1 MATNDQ
7 HNDALLTERNTEAL
21 STNKGDKAGVP
32 NQGKQDNHVN
42 QDAKTVFRKTVPARE
57 QMVTDKAV
65 IATDKDDNPRAVPDD
80 AKTVFRKPISQSK
93 AEEIAQS
100 VAKAK
105 ASAKKITTATNEA
118 NSSDKTVFAPRTPI
132 KPAIE
137 ISPSIVDADKT
148 IFSTR
153 VAPQAAKA
161 TVSQT
166 EISHLV
172 SEWDFN
178 RILNNGQNFLRRL
191 YQIYKINV
199 IFFQVQPES
208 LPLRELYQ

>member
-32 NQGKQDNHVN
+32 NQGKQYNHVN

-105 ASAKKITTATNEA
+105 ASAKKLQQLLMKRIAQIKQSLPQERL
-118 NSSDKTVFAPRTPI
+118 SSRQLKLAQASSMPI
-132 KPAIE
+132 K
-137 ISPSIVDADKT
+137 
-148 IFSTR
+148 
-153 VAPQAAKA
+153 
-161 TVSQT
+161 
-166 EISHLV
+166 L
-172 SEWDFN
+172 
-178 RILNNGQNFLRRL
+178 FLRRV
-191 YQIYKINV
+191 YQHKLLSQHLMMQPDLAQVAFHRTRPLHQMMPKAAPV
-199 IFFQVQPES
+199 I
-208 LPLRELYQ
+208 